1 MMSLITLSM
10 KQNQCGGAQVFK
22 MNTNRNPVAKNS
34 RKYNK
39 AVVHTD
45 RKKAAK
51 RGKVK
56 HKTSYK

>member
-1 MMSLITLSM
+1 
-10 KQNQCGGAQVFK
+10 